1 MLAQMAESEEGR
13 AMLKKLQGL
22 RSSMDS
28 LKKQQAGDPIGAAQR
43 VEQQIHGAAA
53 FAECAVCTEGGSRQR
68 CRVLREHGAA

>member
-1 MLAQMAESEEGR
+1 MAESEEGR

-53 FAECAVCTEGGSRQR
+53 FAECAVCTEGEVVRDAG
-68 CRVLREHGAA
+68 VLREHEAV